1 MLSDRATLVQFLI
14 EERRRHPGAS
24 GDLNGLILNVAL
36 ACKAV
41 ANRVAVGAL
50 EDVLGCT
57 DQINV
62 QGEVHQKLDILANE
76 YFLRATEWGG
86 QVAGMVS

>member
-1 MLSDRATLVQFLI
+1 MIAARTTLVQFLI
-14 EERRRHPGAS
+14 EERRRHPDAS

-36 ACKAV
+36 ACKAI

-50 EDVLGCT
+50 EGMLGSA

-62 QGEVHQKLDILANE
+62 QGEVQQKLDIVANE
-76 YFLRATEWGG
+76 HFLRATEWGG
-86 QVAGMVS
+86 QV